1 MLFCVN
7 NLMLESFLNEKIEST
22 TFISWTY
29 WYWCC
34 IQNTSMSKKDEWND
48 RSIKIFKISQ
58 WKINI
63 RFQDIRFQNI
73 LQKMF
78 WNANEIWE
86 KHSNLLISPALF
98 IFPGSCC
105 NLHGL
110 CNSWIYSFKKEI
122 LCERLD
128 MWIRVNINMGLLTT
142 TF

>member
-1 MLFCVN
+1 MKKLNLRLLFHELIDIDVVYKI
-7 NLMLESFLNEKIEST
+7 NLID
-22 TFISWTY
+22 
-29 WYWCC
+29 
-34 IQNTSMSKKDEWND
+34 TSMSKKDEWND

-105 NLHGL
+105 NLYLL